1 HGHARSTA
9 GRGVHGPPRSS
20 DGDAYARMIFVHSS
34 AQPRFLQDSRH
45 RKPPSA
51 AYSCDGVD
59 SPHPPEG
66 TPNMLQLQT
75 WITVMSGELRDRYA
89 EALRQRPER
98 GATTLEYVVI
108 AAAVFVAAVA
118 LVGIIIGVINREQAK
133 IE

>member
-1 HGHARSTA
+1 
-9 GRGVHGPPRSS
+9 
-20 DGDAYARMIFVHSS
+20 
-34 AQPRFLQDSRH
+34 
-45 RKPPSA
+45 
-51 AYSCDGVD
+51 
-59 SPHPPEG
+59 
-66 TPNMLQLQT
+66 MLQLQT